1 MSSSRWAPLFS
12 TQSALGDVAEVK
24 DAVGFADIWIP
35 FRLALDF
42 VQRRHAPKADFARSA
57 AALPATS
64 AAMSA
69 IGIVHLHRALVHC
82 KPASPLLAHARHG
95 RNLRCP
101 LSSEEAD
108 LLGL

>member
-1 MSSSRWAPLFS
+1 LQASDEVHRVGPHCFS

-35 FRLALDF
+35 FRLARDF
-42 VQRRHAPKADFARSA
+42 VQRRYAPKADFARSA

-64 AAMSA
+64 GAMSA

-82 KPASPLLAHARHG
+82 KPARPLMTRS
-95 RNLRCP
+95 RLRCVVM
-101 LSSEEAD
+101 A
-108 LLGL
+108 

>member
-1 MSSSRWAPLFS
+1 MPFIALGPLFS
-12 TQSALGDVAEVK
+12 TQSALGDGAEVK

-42 VQRRHAPKADFARSA
+42 VQRRYAPKADFARSA

-64 AAMSA
+64 GANSA

-82 KPASPLLAHARHG
+82 KPASPLLAQR
-95 RNLRCP
+95 
-101 LSSEEAD
+101 
-108 LLGL
+108 